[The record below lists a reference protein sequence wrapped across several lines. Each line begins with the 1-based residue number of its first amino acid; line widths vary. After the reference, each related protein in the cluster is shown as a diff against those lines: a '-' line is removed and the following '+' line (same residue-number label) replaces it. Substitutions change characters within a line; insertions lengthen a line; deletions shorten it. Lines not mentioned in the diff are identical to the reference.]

1 MGRSNAVRPYAVG
14 RKDDAVG
21 ANVRLGEAD
30 RQKCL
35 SHILLLG
42 GVGFGCGVGV
52 FLLEALDS
60 AGSVH

>member
-1 MGRSNAVRPYAVG
+1 MLRPYAVG

-35 SHILLLG
+35 SHILLFG

-52 FLLEALDS
+52 FLLEAFYA
-60 AGSVH
+60 AGGVH